1 MTTEQIISRRAF
13 PITVVLLILSLA
25 FIFFLLR
32 SNGEN
37 KEAHDRDREILISA
51 AKANQEKAQAKF
63 DSIAIKLVNDSTV
76 QAKRDS
82 VATVKET
89 RLTIEIRHWKRLR
102 NEAGV
107 KIDTFTVVIEAKSD
121 SLRTADSLQIVALK
135 QDKLTLK
142 LDYTGQVEAMTTKY
156 LEQVTISDRW
166 EGDAKDAEKK
176 LTRMEKIAAWLGV
189 STATLAVVV
198 TILAI
203 AL

>member
-1 MTTEQIISRRAF
+1 MNLQTKLF
-13 PITVVLLILSLA
+13 PWSVLLNIALA
-25 FIFFLLR
+25 VFIFFLLR

-37 KEAHDRDREILISA
+37 SEAHNRDREVLISA

-63 DSIAIKLVNDSTV
+63 DSIAIKLVNDSTT

-82 VATVKET
+82 AATVKET
-89 RLTIEIRHWKRLR
+89 RLTGEIRHWKRLR

-142 LDYTGQVEAMTTKY
+142 EDYKGQIEAMTTKY
-156 LEQVTISDRW
+156 LEQIVISDAH
-166 EGDAKDAEKK
+166 ESTAKELKTDLKKEKK
-176 LTRMEKIAAWLGV
+176 RKTGWKIAA
-189 STATLAVVV
+189 
-198 TILAI
+198 I
-203 AL
+203 ALAGWVVYQEVKD